1 MTDSELPDDDRAEQ
15 PTTALAVLDPPA
27 STQLVV
33 PALIADL
40 GEHAALRF
48 IDFFTANIRN
58 PNTRAA
64 YAVAVRGFFRWIE
77 ERGVRDLGAIRTHHV
92 SAYVEVLSRTY
103 KAPTVKQHLAAIR
116 MLFDFLIVGQ
126 VVGQNPAAAVRGPKH
141 VVKKGKT
148 PVLDGDEAKLLLAS
162 IDTSTVIGLRDRA
175 LIALLIYTFARI
187 SAALHMNVEDYYPQ
201 GKRWWVRLHEK
212 GGKQHE
218 MPCHHLLE
226 SYIDAYVAAA
236 GIGAE
241 KTGVLFRTLGG
252 RGRKKLGLKR
262 MSRQDA
268 RRMIV
273 RRAREAGIIT
283 ALGCHT
289 FRATGIT
296 VYLINGGLLEYA
308 QQMASHESARTTKL
322 YDRRNDQVTLDQV
335 ERIVL

>member
-1 MTDSELPDDDRAEQ
+1 MTDSEPTDDDDLESR
-15 PTTALAVLDPPA
+15 TALAVLDPPSSA
-27 STQLVV
+27 TQLVV
-33 PALIADL
+33 PRMIADL
-40 GEHAALRF
+40 GEAATLRF
-48 IDFFTANIRN
+48 VDFFTANIRN

-64 YAVAVRGFFRWIE
+64 YAVAMRGFFNWCE
-77 ERGVRDLGAIRTHHV
+77 KHGPADLSGIRTHHV
-92 SAYVEVLSRTY
+92 STYVEVLATRY

-116 MLFDFLIVGQ
+116 MLFDYLIVGQ

-162 IDTSTVIGLRDRA
+162 IDISTTVGLRDRA
-175 LIALLIYTFARI
+175 LIGLLIYSFARI
-187 SAALHMNVEDYYPQ
+187 SAALTMNVEDYYPQ

-226 SYIDAYVAAA
+226 TYVDAYVTAA
-236 GIGAE
+236 GIGAD
-241 KTGVLFRTLGG
+241 KTGALFRTLGG
-252 RGRKKLGLKR
+252 RNRKRLGVKR

-273 RRAREAGIIT
+273 RRAKEAGIIT

-296 VYLINGGLLEYA
+296 VYLLNGGLLEYA
-308 QQMASHESARTTKL
+308 QQMAAHESARTTKL

-335 ERIVL
+335 ERIIL

>member
-1 MTDSELPDDDRAEQ
+1 MADAEPTDEEPRN
-15 PTTALAVLDPPA
+15 TAGALTVIAPA
-27 STQLVV
+27 PATMVV
-33 PALIADL
+33 PAMVADL
-40 GEHAALRF
+40 GEAAALRF

-64 YAVAVRGFFRWIE
+64 YAVAVRGFFRWLE
-77 ERGVRDLGAIRTHHV
+77 RRGVHELSAVRTHHV
-92 SAYVEVLSRTY
+92 SAYVELLTRTY

-116 MLFDFLIVGQ
+116 MLFDWLIVGQ

-141 VVKKGKT
+141 VVNKGKT
-148 PVLDGDEAKLLLAS
+148 PVLDGDEAKQLLAS
-162 IDTSTVIGLRDRA
+162 IDTSSVVGLRDRA
-175 LIALLIYTFARI
+175 LIALLIYSFARI

-226 SYIDAYVAAA
+226 NYIDAYVTAA
-236 GIGAE
+236 GTRAE
-241 KTGVLFRTLGG
+241 KTGPLFRTLGG
-252 RGRKKLGLKR
+252 RGRKQLGSKR

-283 ALGCHT
+283 KLGCHT

-296 VYLINGGLLEYA
+296 VYLLNGGLLEYA
-308 QQMASHESARTTKL
+308 QQMAAHESARTTKL